1 MHPHPPHRLL
11 IVATASL
18 FALALGVSAALAAG
32 DDSPSRAAPPSGGS
46 AATQGQST
54 AKGAKKSTRQ
64 QTDKKAKKSDKR
76 SDAQFEKRYQAARD
90 LVEGGKYKEG
100 LAAFQALKRDDNP
113 SVATYIGFAHRK
125 LGDYDAA
132 KRWYDKALAA
142 DPRHIRTME
151 YYGEWQVERGNIE
164 EAKVFLTRIETICG
178 NRECEE
184 YKDLNEA
191 ITDKSH

>member
-1 MHPHPPHRLL
+1 MRHHRLHRLL
-11 IVATASL
+11 TVATASL
-18 FALALGVSAALAAG
+18 FVLALGVSAAPAAG
-32 DDSPSRAAPPSGGS
+32 DDSPSPAPAPSGGTS
-46 AATQGQST
+46 ATQGKT
-54 AKGAKKSTRQ
+54 TVKGATKTPR
-64 QTDKKAKKSDKR
+64 KKAKKDKR
-76 SDAQFEKRYQAARD
+76 SDAQFEKRYQAARN

-125 LGDYDAA
+125 MGDYDAA

-142 DPRHIRTME
+142 DPKHIRTME
-151 YYGEWQVERGNIE
+151 YYGEWQVERGNLE